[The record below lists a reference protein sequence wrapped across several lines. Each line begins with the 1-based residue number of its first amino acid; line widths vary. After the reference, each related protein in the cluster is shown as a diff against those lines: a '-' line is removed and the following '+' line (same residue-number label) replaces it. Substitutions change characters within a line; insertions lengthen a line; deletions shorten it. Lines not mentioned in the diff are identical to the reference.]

1 MNQNAELL
9 YNGIDAKFESGDR
22 EGAMADLDEAIRLD
36 PQNTAYRL
44 TRGIVKTGPSW
55 TDTYE
60 AHTEAI
66 ADFTF
71 VLEHSSNEDEIDKA
85 YRKRALS
92 HLVLK
97 QYSKALEDM
106 EGLINE
112 EDDPEFWIDIRSECK
127 RELGLFEE
135 AIKDF
140 SLAIET
146 RKTNE
151 LLMERAKTYLEMG
164 AYEDAFRDLAQM
176 EGDVYDNLLIKRDQL
191 YYQMGGYQ
199 EAIEDFTQLLYI
211 NRNRSDG
218 LLSAMYHWR
227 GKCYYRLNRL
237 DDALADFNHMQSL
250 KGEIAFTDVNQYIE
264 YLRLNDDYF

>member
-1 MNQNAELL
+1 MNQDAELL
-9 YNGIDAKFESGDR
+9 YNGLDAKFESGDQ
-22 EGAMADLDEAIRLD
+22 EGAMADLNEAIRLD

-66 ADFTF
+66 ADFSF
-71 VLEHSSNEDEIDKA
+71 VIERSSNEYEKDEA
-85 YRKRALS
+85 YSKRALS

-97 QYSKALEDM
+97 QYAEALVDLEW
-106 EGLINE
+106 LINE

-140 SLAIET
+140 SLAIDT

-151 LLMERAKTYLEMG
+151 LLMERAKTYREMG
-164 AYEDAFRDLAQM
+164 AYQDAFRDLAQM
-176 EGDVYDNLLIKRDQL
+176 EGEVYDNLLIKRAQL
-191 YYQMGGYQ
+191 YYQMGGYK
-199 EAIEDFTQLLYI
+199 EAIEDFTRLLYI
-211 NRNRSDG
+211 NRNRSAG
-218 LLSAMYHWR
+218 LLSSMYHWR
-227 GKCYYRLNRL
+227 GKCYYRLNQFE
-237 DDALADFNHMQSL
+237 DALADFNQMQSL
-250 KGEIAFTDVNQYIE
+250 KGENAFTDVNQYIE
-264 YLRLNDDYF
+264 YLQLKDEYF